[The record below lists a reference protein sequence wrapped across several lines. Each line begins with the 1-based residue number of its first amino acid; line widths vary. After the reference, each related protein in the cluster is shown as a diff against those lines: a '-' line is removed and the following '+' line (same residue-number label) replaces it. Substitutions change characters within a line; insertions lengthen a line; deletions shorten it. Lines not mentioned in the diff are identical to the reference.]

1 MVLDHT
7 GSLANMKRHDYLPF
21 GEELLAPAGGRSAA
35 QGYSG
40 GDGVRQQFTSQERDV
55 ETGLD
60 YFNARYYSPTQ
71 GRFVSADS
79 VPGSIGN
86 PQTLNL
92 YSYVKNNPFRFIDP
106 SGNSASDL
114 ERPPGLC
121 GPGCQD
127 PKEPQVIKKPFV
139 PEGDPAFNPMADI
152 LDGPIIVKDPGGPI
166 ETSTDTPLAELPP
179 SKLDWLPVVGNAR
192 HFLYNYHT
200 HNFEG
205 AMGYFVLMALDL
217 TPVGNIG
224 RGAKLTTLALENRK
238 AGFDLALGLAKYAD
252 DLAAKTGSLTYREAI
267 GDATFSPENFTAL
280 ANQARTIRFTT
291 EAFDWHR
298 WGRWVTTNPDDWS
311 PYLDK
316 VTNWELH
323 QVLTNP
329 EWLAKTVFY

>member
-1 MVLDHT
+1 
-7 GSLANMKRHDYLPF
+7 
-21 GEELLAPAGGRSAA
+21 
-35 QGYSG
+35 
-40 GDGVRQQFTSQERDV
+40 
-55 ETGLD
+55 
-60 YFNARYYSPTQ
+60 
-71 GRFVSADS
+71 
-79 VPGSIGN
+79 
-86 PQTLNL
+86 
-92 YSYVKNNPFRFIDP
+92 
-106 SGNSASDL
+106 
-114 ERPPGLC
+114 
-121 GPGCQD
+121 
-127 PKEPQVIKKPFV
+127 
-139 PEGDPAFNPMADI
+139 MADI